1 MTQFIMDGKEYNV
14 HVMSLTRSFTVKDGL
29 SPSTAQSGAIYRDLV
44 GTYYDYQITVS
55 EKDGDRAALEA
66 FWEDISQPV
75 NSHVCVFPYGQK
87 TLTQRMYVTKGKQNI
102 RRLYSDRAEWDDIT
116 VSFIAN
122 EPKVIP

>member
-1 MTQFIMDGKEYNV
+1 MTQFIMDGKEFNV

-66 FWEDISQPV
+66 FWEAVSKPV

-102 RRLYSDRAEWDDIT
+102 RRLYTDRAEWDDIT